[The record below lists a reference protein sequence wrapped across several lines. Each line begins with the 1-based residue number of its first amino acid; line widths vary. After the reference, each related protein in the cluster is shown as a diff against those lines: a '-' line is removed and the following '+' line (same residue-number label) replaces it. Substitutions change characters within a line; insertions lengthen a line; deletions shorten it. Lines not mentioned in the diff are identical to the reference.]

1 MQSTRTGG
9 PLVAATAFAVA
20 LVAIVAVVA
29 LGAGRPGTPEP
40 SRPPNT
46 PPSAAPSTP
55 PSVPPSA
62 SPSTP
67 PSNGHFEVDIDVAAG
82 GPVTLLVEDT
92 TGAVV
97 DVTSGPASDGMSVR
111 WGDVIVAN
119 IDANTVR
126 VTWAGLPG
134 SEELSLTVRSRQD
147 KAVLDFVQHLPPANS
162 DAMGLDRVIV
172 IEFDRPVRSEDVVA
186 IFPDF
191 VPAS

>member
-1 MQSTRTGG
+1 M
-9 PLVAATAFAVA
+9 
-20 LVAIVAVVA
+20 AVVA
-29 LGAGRPGTPEP
+29 LGASRPGTPE
-40 SRPPNT
+40 
-46 PPSAAPSTP
+46 
-55 PSVPPSA
+55 PSA

-67 PSNGHFEVDIDVAAG
+67 PSAAPSNPPSVPPTTPPSPPPAKGHFEVEVDVAAG

-111 WGDVIVAN
+111 WGDVVVTN

-147 KAVLDFVQHLPPANS
+147 QVVLDFVQKLPPANS

-172 IEFDRPVRSEDVVA
+172 
-186 IFPDF
+186 
-191 VPAS
+191 PARA

>member
-9 PLVAATAFAVA
+9 PLIAATGLAVA

-29 LGAGRPGTPEP
+29 LGAGRPGTPDP
-40 SRPPNT
+40 SASPST

-55 PSVPPSA
+55 PSVPPT
-62 SPSTP
+62 TP
-67 PSNGHFEVDIDVAAG
+67 PADGHFQVDVDVAAG
-82 GPVTLLVEDT
+82 GPVTLVVEDT

-119 IDANTVR
+119 IDATTVR

-134 SEELSLTVRSRQD
+134 AEELSLTVRSRQD
-147 KAVLDFVQHLPPANS
+147 QAVLDFVQKLPPANS
-162 DAMGLDRVIV
+162 DAMGVDRVIV
-172 IEFDRPVRSEDVVA
+172 IEFDRPVRAEDVVA

>member
-9 PLVAATAFAVA
+9 PLVAATAIAVA
-20 LVAIVAVVA
+20 LVAVVAVVA
-29 LGAGRPGTPEP
+29 LGAGRLDTPEP
-40 SRPPNT
+40 STPPST

-55 PSVPPSA
+55 PSAPPTT
-62 SPSTP
+62 PSTP
-67 PSNGHFEVDIDVAAG
+67 PANDHFQVDVDVAAG

-97 DVTSGPASDGMSVR
+97 DVRSGPASDGMSVR

-134 SEELSLTVRSRQD
+134 SEDLSLTVRSRQD
-147 KAVLDFVQHLPPANS
+147 KAVLDFVQQLPPANS